1 MELRPLIKKVI
12 GETVTFPVLFAPT
25 FIAYFLNGLLASNRL
40 ISVLGQGGS
49 LFASLLVFALL
60 IPAAAGITIVLDR
73 KINSGKYPSLID
85 SVEGIKQKYLP
96 LIGVNLAANLAAI
109 LGLFLFIIPGVFL
122 LVKFAFVSQEVLLGG
137 KTNLP
142 EALESSWNHTNNLWG
157 TIFRIILIFQ
167 LPPLIF
173 SLSLAGLP
181 PGWGMTINV
190 IMFTISQTWLT
201 LVITHLYLKITRESG
216 AVS

>member
-1 MELRPLIKKVI
+1 MELRLLIKKVI
-12 GETVTFPVLFAPT
+12 EETVNFPVLFAPT
-25 FIAYFLNGLLASNRL
+25 FLVYLLNGLLASNRL
-40 ISVLGQGGS
+40 MSVLGQGGS

-60 IPAAAGITIVLDR
+60 IPAAAGITIFLDR

-85 SVEGIKQKYLP
+85 SVEDVKTKYLQ
-96 LIGVNLAANLAAI
+96 LVGVNLAANLAAI

-122 LVKFAFVSQEVLLGG
+122 LVKFAFVTQEVLLGR

-142 EALESSWNHTNNLWG
+142 EALESSWNHTTNLWG

-167 LPPLIF
+167 LPPLIL
-173 SLSLAGLP
+173 SLSLAGFP
-181 PGWGMTINV
+181 PGWGMTLNV
-190 IMFTISQTWLT
+190 IIFTIAQTWLT
-201 LVITHLYLKITRESG
+201 LVITHLYLKISRESE